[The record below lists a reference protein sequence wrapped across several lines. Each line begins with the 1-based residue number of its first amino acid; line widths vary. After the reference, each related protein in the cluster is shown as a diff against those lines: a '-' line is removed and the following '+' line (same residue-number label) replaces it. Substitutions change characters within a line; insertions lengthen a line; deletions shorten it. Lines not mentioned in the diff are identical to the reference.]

1 MPTGPTTIC
10 NLALGRLGSQRI
22 LDITED
28 TVEGRACALQ
38 YPVARDEL
46 LRMHRWN
53 FAIDRDT
60 LTALASAPAFGW
72 AKQYALPGD
81 CLRVLQVNAWEDNE
95 IPPRWEVEGRF
106 LLTDEN
112 TAEIK
117 FIKRETDVA
126 VFDSVFVSALSCKLA
141 AMIAKDVTGSSTM
154 ATEALTEYERILG
167 PNARRMDAHEGRK
180 KRKLPWVESDLVH
193 SRRANDL
200 TSGHDWGIFV

>member
-1 MPTGPTTIC
+1 MPTGETTIC

-22 LDITED
+22 LDISED
-28 TVEGRACALQ
+28 SAEGRACALQ

-53 FAIDRDT
+53 FAIKRDT
-60 LTALASAPAFGW
+60 LTALASEPAFGW
-72 AKQYALPGD
+72 SKQYALPSD
-81 CLRVLQVNAWEDNE
+81 CLRVLQLNAWEENE
-95 IPPRWEVEGRF
+95 TPRKWEVEGKF
-106 LLTDEN
+106 LQTDEDE
-112 TAEIK
+112 AQIK
-117 FIKRETDVA
+117 FIKRETDAA
-126 VFDSVFVSALSCKLA
+126 VFDSVFVSALACKLA

-193 SRRANDL
+193 SRQAGGL
-200 TSGHDWGIFV
+200 TSGHDWGSFV